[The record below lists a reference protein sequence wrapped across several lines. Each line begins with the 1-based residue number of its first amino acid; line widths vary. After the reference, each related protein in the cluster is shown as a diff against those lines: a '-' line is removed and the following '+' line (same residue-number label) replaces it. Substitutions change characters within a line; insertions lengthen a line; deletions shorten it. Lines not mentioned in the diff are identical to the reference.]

1 MNFLYNLSQACQNW
15 HKHYMNMIINI
26 QNEMGVI
33 TTTLTMT
40 KTTKKSHKHC
50 RCHRRRHH
58 HHHYQA
64 LPQLHLH
71 LPSGS
76 SVHAVTVPFQAKG
89 PDQAQTGRRLSGPWN
104 HWRSIDCQPWLKTIS
119 GFREKIRGG
128 QPSDVGRILPKVE
141 GQEHGIRYKN
151 VLIYLEFGENIKL
164 PPQFLLRMEIAFSK
178 QKHNKHPLMKV
189 EMGA

>member
-40 KTTKKSHKHC
+40 KTTKKGHKHC

-64 LPQLHLH
+64 LPQLHLR

-76 SVHAVTVPFQAKG
+76 SAHAVTVPFQAKG

-128 QPSDVGRILPKVE
+128 QPSDVGTDPPKSW
-141 GQEHGIRYKN
+141 GSRAWHTLQKCLDLLGIWWKHQASPPNFCCEWKSPSANKN
-151 VLIYLEFGENIKL
+151 ITNTPWWK
-164 PPQFLLRMEIAFSK
+164 
-178 QKHNKHPLMKV
+178 
-189 EMGA
+189 